1 MYPVEAAYSQWLHV
15 ATPCETWS
23 MLALPRSLHQQ
34 VQHLASGYSKLAI
47 CSMDSDDGTPQPWP
61 NALLAAII
69 SLSS

>member
-34 VQHLASGYSKLAI
+34 VQHLASGYTWLLLVRIKLILKA
-47 CSMDSDDGTPQPWP
+47 SHFFNG
-61 NALLAAII
+61 
-69 SLSS
+69 